1 MANIL
6 QSIAS
11 VLRISGRHW
20 PAAAW
25 FGRRSSPVKGISSI
39 NAGTVANETET
50 EVIWPHRTEWERC
63 EKRLALS
70 AMPWGPLEWDPL
82 QIGIDSIE
90 LQQHSEVGGISHHDI
105 NPGYAPNFAGNELET
120 FLSSAHQQTG
130 WNNVRSQFGLT
141 GQGQTVAIIDSGIA
155 YNHLALGGGYGASH
169 RVVGGWDFAEN
180 DANPFDDAPAG
191 YHGTHVAGI
200 VGANQGSQQGVA
212 PNVDFVALRTFTD
225 TGQGQMAWVESALQW
240 VYDNRNAFENPIT
253 TVNLSLGASWNSSNV
268 PSWATL
274 EDELMRLNQVG
285 IVVVAS
291 AGNSF
296 QQNPTPGLAY
306 PAASPYVIPVASV
319 DADGALSGFSQRD
332 SRVIAAPGRN
342 ILSTVPDHFW
352 GSDGVFADWARAS
365 GTSMAAPYISG
376 ASVLIR
382 EAMELVGMENIN
394 TQSIYNTLMSTAN
407 SIFDPITNQTYKSL
421 DLDNAI
427 ASILPADDIGD
438 TLATGRL
445 QNLQS
450 SWRTESWLNS
460 LGDKDVLSINATK
473 SGVLQFQLD
482 SDHLADVS
490 VSLLRNGSSTTLQLA
505 GGVAS
510 VQVVAGET
518 IGFLVEDGQSIG
530 RYGINWNF
538 AESTSGNG
546 SSGNSPN
553 LGILNGSTLTIT
565 GTGDADDYEL
575 DLRQGIQLR
584 VGNATQ
590 SWNLQQVQSIV
601 IDGGLNND
609 SIKIFGT
616 AGADKIELRSGAA
629 VLTTEQLNVEL
640 LNIESVQ
647 FDGVGGPDR
656 AFMYDQSTD
665 DRLVIHPN
673 RAELVGVGYNFL
685 VENVSRI
692 FVHAVAGGDDQAFV
706 YDSNQNDLL
715 SVRPQFTSISGPGFF
730 NYLSGF
736 ERVFAYSTSGGIDRA
751 LLYDSAGDDLF
762 NASPAVTS
770 IVGPGFSSFVRG
782 FSEVE
787 AIANAGGND
796 RAVIHYSGASQILS
810 SSDSSGV
817 MNNSRTSIARFFEQV
832 QVSAVVSA
840 ASVVPNVSALND
852 EPMGIDSGMSSA
864 LDVEHGAYGALILGP
879 VIQAD
884 WLVGGG
890 PEYPD
895 SVRIADRASELE
907 EINKI
912 GREGCSMNG
921 SHESPR
927 DNAVDRIR
935 LEFVEEKLE
944 QLDSLLG
951 LMAGHE
957 LEDEQGLARSQIF
970 AQYR

>member
-6 QSIAS
+6 QFIAS
-11 VLRISGRHW
+11 VLRIPGRYW
-20 PAAAW
+20 PVSTW
-25 FGRRSSPVKGISSI
+25 FGPRSCQVTGVSPNNSGAS
-39 NAGTVANETET
+39 ANEMEN
-50 EVIWPHRTEWERC
+50 EILWSHRTEWEKC

-70 AMPWGPLEWDPL
+70 AMPWGPLEWEPMQTGNDL
-82 QIGIDSIE
+82 ID
-90 LQQHSEVGGISHHDI
+90 LQQHSAVGGIFHHDL
-105 NPGYAPNFAGNELET
+105 NHGYAPGFAGTELAT

-180 DANPFDDAPAG
+180 DSNPFDDAPAG

-240 VYDNRNAFENPIT
+240 VYDNRNTFENPIT
-253 TVNLSLGASWNSSNV
+253 TVNLSLGASWNSSTL

-274 EDELMRLNQVG
+274 EDELMRLNQAG

-296 QQNPTPGLAY
+296 QLNPTPGLAY
-306 PAASPYVIPVASV
+306 PAVSPYVIPVASV

-342 ILSTVPDHFW
+342 IMSTVPDHFW
-352 GSDGVFADWARAS
+352 GADGVFADWARAS

-382 EAMELVGMENIN
+382 EAMELVGVENIN

-427 ASILPADDIGD
+427 ASILPVDEIGG
-438 TLATGRL
+438 TLETGRV

-450 SWRTESWLNS
+450 SWRTDSWLNTV
-460 LGDKDVLSINATK
+460 GDKDVLRVNATK

-490 VSLLRNGSSTTLQLA
+490 VSLLRNGSSTELQLTD
-505 GGVAS
+505 GLAS

-518 IGFLVEDGQSIG
+518 IGFLVEDGKSIG
-530 RYGINWNF
+530 RYGIDWSF
-538 AESTSGNG
+538 AEITSSNG
-546 SSGNSPN
+546 SSGNAPN
-553 LGILNGSTLTIT
+553 LGIVNGSTLTIT
-565 GTGDADDYEL
+565 GTGDANDYEI

-584 VGNATQ
+584 VGTAIQ

-609 SIKIFGT
+609 TLKIIGT
-616 AGADKIELRSGAA
+616 AGADKIELRSGGA
-629 VLTTEQLNVEL
+629 VLTTDQLNIEL

-647 FDGVGGPDR
+647 FDGVSGPDR

-685 VENVSRI
+685 VENVNRI

-706 YDSNQNDLL
+706 YDSNQNDVL

-736 ERVFAYSTSGGIDRA
+736 ERVFAYSTSGGLDRA
-751 LLYDSAGDDLF
+751 SLYDSAGDDLF

-832 QVSAVVSA
+832 QVSAVVSV
-840 ASVVPNVSALND
+840 ASVVPNESALND
-852 EPMGIDSGMSSA
+852 AAMGRDSGLSSA
-864 LDVEHGAYGALILGP
+864 FDVEHGAYEALIVGP

-884 WLVGGG
+884 RLRGPG
-890 PEYPD
+890 PESAD
-895 SVRIADRASELE
+895 SGRLVERSGESEGTKEMDRELCLMNGFQDE
-907 EINKI
+907 P
-912 GREGCSMNG
+912 REGSF
-921 SHESPR
+921 E
-927 DNAVDRIR
+927 RIR
-935 LEFVEEKLE
+935 LELVEDKLD

-951 LMAGHE
+951 LMAG
-957 LEDEQGLARSQIF
+957 LESDDEQVRARSQIF